1 MAEDL
6 APSRPPVYLRGVRP
20 GFVNIDPVI
29 AFSNRLYVKIN
40 NVIFIVV
47 TISFDRA
54 APLAECVILSL
65 VLVDFPY
72 RSVLSRYKDSSPTYV
87 GGALKPVL
95 TGLSGTFP
103 GARNPSL
110 LIPEDNAHAVIEAIG
125 LVVPASNTDDV
136 QVVLALL
143 KYSVPKRGHIVQQYG
158 PH

>member
-1 MAEDL
+1 VD
-6 APSRPPVYLRGVRP
+6 
-20 GFVNIDPVI
+20 IDPVI

-54 APLAECVILSL
+54 VPLAECIILSL
-65 VLVDFPY
+65 VLVDLPY
-72 RSVLSRYKDSSPTYV
+72 RPVLPRYKDSSPTYV
-87 GGALKPVL
+87 ARILKPIL

-103 GARNPSL
+103 SPGDPSL
-110 LIPEDNAHAVIEAIG
+110 LIPEDNAYAVIEAIG
-125 LVVPASNTDDV
+125 LMFSASDANDIQIV
-136 QVVLALL
+136 FAPF